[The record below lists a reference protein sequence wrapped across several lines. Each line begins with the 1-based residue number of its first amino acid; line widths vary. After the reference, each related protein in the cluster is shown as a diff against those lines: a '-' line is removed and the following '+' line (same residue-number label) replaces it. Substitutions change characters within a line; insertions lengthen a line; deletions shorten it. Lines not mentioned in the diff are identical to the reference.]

1 MKPGDDLETTLR
13 RRLAQALQSAIWPAA
28 ANADAPALTIA
39 PAAKPRAPA
48 KLAAAHGGT
57 AQARTQARQIYER
70 CLAMYRTKL
79 RPDDKADDLG
89 AAVAFFVLV
98 NYLALHRRH
107 FDDRA
112 GLIDAEPAALVGRI
126 ARQLQHLLSGA
137 TGWDSASAA
146 DKQTTFEQ
154 FAILGVY
161 VAEASALAARQG
173 SAAVEHV
180 REAAARYLQEL
191 LGVAPE
197 HLRIGA
203 QGLEIHVDAV
213 AS

>member
-1 MKPGDDLETTLR
+1 MKPGDDLDTDLR
-13 RRLAQALQSAIWPAA
+13 RQLVQALQSAIWPAV

-39 PAAKPRAPA
+39 PAAKPQAPA
-48 KLAAAHGGT
+48 KLAAAHGGS
-57 AQARTQARQIYER
+57 AKARTQACQIYER
-70 CLAMYRTKL
+70 CLAMYRAKL

-112 GLIDAEPAALVGRI
+112 GLIDAEPEALVGQI
-126 ARQLQHLLSGA
+126 ARQLQHLLGGA
-137 TGWDSASAA
+137 TGWESASAV

-173 SAAVEHV
+173 TAAVEHV
-180 REAAARYLQEL
+180 RQAAARYLREL

-197 HLRIGA
+197 RLHIGDNGLKIRIDPIA
-203 QGLEIHVDAV
+203 P
-213 AS
+213 